1 MLRTRWQWITVSS
14 EKKKNKCEKID
25 FQQIRYFFIAE
36 MGKLPVKAGSNRGLN
51 APPKPLVVIGEL
63 QYDFCQHQK

>member
-1 MLRTRWQWITVSS
+1 
-14 EKKKNKCEKID
+14 
-25 FQQIRYFFIAE
+25 

-63 QYDFCQHQK
+63 QYDFCPHQK

>member
-1 MLRTRWQWITVSS
+1 
-14 EKKKNKCEKID
+14 
-25 FQQIRYFFIAE
+25 